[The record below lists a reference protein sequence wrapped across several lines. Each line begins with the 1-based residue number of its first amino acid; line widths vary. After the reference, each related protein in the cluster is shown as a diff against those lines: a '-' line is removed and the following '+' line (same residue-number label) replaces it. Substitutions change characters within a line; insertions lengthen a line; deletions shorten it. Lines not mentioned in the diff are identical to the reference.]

1 MHFPVAHRSRHPN
14 LLKSNL
20 GAGPLNKT
28 APSSPHPHHI
38 LAPEAAFSL
47 FFGPGPQHAVR
58 VQQYGIA
65 RSAFMDSS
73 SSHETGKKI
82 RRALLSVTDKT
93 GLVGFAKVLADLGVE
108 LVSTG
113 GTARTLRE
121 AGLTVRDISDLT
133 GFPEMLDGRVKT
145 LHPRV
150 HGGLLYIRGNAEH
163 EAAVAA
169 HEILP
174 IDMVVVN
181 LYAFEKTAAQPG
193 VAFGHLIENIDIGGP
208 SMVRSAAKNFEDVAI
223 VTRVSDYPA
232 LMEELKNGNGSLG
245 RATRWRLARQ
255 AFALTAAY
263 DSAIAGTL
271 ERIDEAP
278 APGSPAA
285 PDAAALPATLRINF
299 PLAQSLRYG
308 ENPHQRA
315 ALYADGSGLGVAGAQ
330 QLQGKE
336 LSFNNLVD
344 LDACWE
350 LTREFEEPMVAIIKH
365 TNPCGAA
372 TGTSVLEAYQKALAS
387 DPVSAFGGVIGINRE
402 VDAAAAEAIAQL
414 FVEAIAAPSFTP
426 EALQRFSAKK
436 NLRLVQVEAAPPR
449 PVVKHVSGGLLLQ
462 DADTGRVTEGEL
474 DVVTWRPP
482 TAEELRNLL
491 FAWRVCKH
499 VKSNAIVYARDG
511 QTIGVGAGQMS
522 RVDAAKFGAQKA
534 VLSLAGTVAA
544 SDAFFPFPDG
554 LEAIAAA
561 GATAVIQPGGSV
573 KDQDVIAAAD
583 RLGMATVFTGI
594 RHFRH

>member
-1 MHFPVAHRSRHPN
+1 MHPE
-14 LLKSNL
+14 
-20 GAGPLNKT
+20 
-28 APSSPHPHHI
+28 SS
-38 LAPEAAFSL
+38 E
-47 FFGPGPQHAVR
+47 
-58 VQQYGIA
+58 
-65 RSAFMDSS
+65 
-73 SSHETGKKI
+73 KKI
-82 RRALLSVTDKT
+82 RRALLSVTDKA
-93 GLVGFAKVLADLGVE
+93 GLVEFAKVLAGFGVE
-108 LVSTG
+108 LISTG

-121 AGLTVRDISDLT
+121 AGLAVKDISELT

-150 HGGLLYIRGNAEH
+150 HGGLLYVRGNQEH

-169 HEILP
+169 QGIAP

-193 VAFGHLIENIDIGGP
+193 VPFGHLIENIDIGGP

-223 VTRVSDYPA
+223 VTRVVDYPA
-232 LMEELKNGNGSLG
+232 LIEELKSSNGALG

-263 DSAIAGTL
+263 DTAIANTL
-271 ERIDEAP
+271 DRIAEAP
-278 APGSPAA
+278 APETPAT
-285 PDAAALPATLRINF
+285 PDTTGLPSTLRINL

-315 ALYADGSGLGVAGAQ
+315 ALYADGSGLGVAGAP

-350 LTREFEEPMVAIIKH
+350 LAQEFEEPAVVIVKH

-372 TGTSVLEAYQKALAS
+372 TGATILEAYQKALAC

-402 VDAAAAEAIAQL
+402 VDGAAAEEIAKL
-414 FVEAIAAPSFTP
+414 FVEAIAAPGFTA
-426 EALQRFSAKK
+426 EARERFGAKK
-436 NLRLVQVEAAPPR
+436 NLRLIEVHSVPAR
-449 PVVKHVSGGLLLQ
+449 PVVKQVSGGMLLQ
-462 DADTGRVTEGEL
+462 DADTGRVTESEL
-474 DVVTWRPP
+474 KVVTWRPP
-482 TAEELRNLL
+482 TPEELRSLL

-511 QTIGVGAGQMS
+511 QTLGMGAGQMS
-522 RVDAAKFGAQKA
+522 RVDAARFGAMKA
-534 VLSLAGTVAA
+534 VLPLQGCVAA

-554 LEAIAAA
+554 LETVVQA
-561 GATAVIQPGGSV
+561 GAAAVIQPGGSV

-583 RLGMATVFTGI
+583 RLGIAMVFTGI